1 MSIQA
6 ILYNKGSTVVTI
18 SPEASVK
25 TAADKLSEHK
35 IAALVVTEGDSIL
48 GVVSERE
55 IVRAYSR
62 RGVTIGGMTVRDIV
76 DPDLVALSPDD
87 GLKRAMALMTRHRKR
102 HLPVL
107 KDGKLAGIVSLGD
120 VVKHRLEDLELE
132 TNVLRDAFIA
142 VH

>member
-6 ILYNKGSTVVTI
+6 ILYNKGGKVVTI
-18 SPEASVK
+18 SPKASVK
-25 TAADKLSEHK
+25 AAADKLNEKK

-48 GVVSERE
+48 GIVSERE

-62 RGVTIGGMTVRDIV
+62 HGAAIDGMSVRDIADTNAITV
-76 DPDLVALSPDD
+76 SPDD
-87 GLKRAMALMTRHRKR
+87 SLKRAMALMTSERKR
-102 HLPVL
+102 HLPVTRE
-107 KDGKLAGIVSLGD
+107 GKLAGIVSLGD

-132 TNVLRDAFIA
+132 TNVLRDAYIA

>member
-6 ILYNKGSTVVTI
+6 ILYTKGSDVVTI
-18 SPEASVK
+18 SPKASVK
-25 TAADKLSEHK
+25 SAADKLSERK

-55 IVRAYSR
+55 IVRAYAQH
-62 RGVTIGGMTVRDIV
+62 GAAVGGMTVRDIV
-76 DPDLVALSPDD
+76 SADIVSVTPEDS
-87 GLKRAMALMTRHRKR
+87 LKRAMSLMTRHRKR

-107 KDGKLAGIVSLGD
+107 RDGRLAGIVSLGD

-132 TNVLRDAFIA
+132 TNVLRDAYIA